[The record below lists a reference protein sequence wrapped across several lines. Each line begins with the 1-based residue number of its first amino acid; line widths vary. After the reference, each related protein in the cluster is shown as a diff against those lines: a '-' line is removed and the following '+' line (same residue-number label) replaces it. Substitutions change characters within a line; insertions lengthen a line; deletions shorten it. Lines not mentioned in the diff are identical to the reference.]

1 MLRVFA
7 TMCMLLFL
15 TSFASASNKQ
25 TLIVTNSKAW
35 KPFSY
40 INEEGEPAGILVDYW
55 NEYGSKI
62 TRTSNSY
69 C

>member
-40 INEEGEPAGILVDYW
+40 INEEGEPAGILDKDVS
-55 NEYGSKI
+55 NASQQNHQYGQ
-62 TRTSNSY
+62 RQ
-69 C
+69 